1 MNVKK
6 ELEKFKKFRENYN
19 FEMLELEE
27 REDGLYYKDY
37 LVMNDDFNLN
47 ESDDFINVGYK
58 LKGAFSKT
66 LSNLYPYEFKFRG
79 KKVKSIESVF
89 QGIKFKDKKAQNL
102 MFNYYGINSN
112 NIKAATDY
120 DWRVTGVV
128 YWQGKEINRFSKE
141 YDDFLDELYIS
152 AIANPLYRGILKNVN
167 KYILH
172 SMGKKNKED
181 TVFTRYEFERML
193 NILKDYVKING

>member
-1 MNVKK
+1 MSIKK
-6 ELEKFKKFRENYN
+6 ELIKFKQFRDNYN
-19 FEMLELEE
+19 FEFLQLEE

-37 LVMNDDFNLN
+37 LVMNDEFNLN
-47 ESDDFINVGYK
+47 ESEDFINVGYK
-58 LKGAFSKT
+58 LKGSFSKT

-79 KKVKSIESVF
+79 KKVSSIESVF

-102 MFNYYGINSN
+102 MLKYSGLDSN
-112 NIKAATDY
+112 NIRVATDY
-120 DWRVTGVV
+120 DWKVTGNL
-128 YWQGKEINRFSKE
+128 YWQGKEINRYSKE
-141 YDDFLDELYIS
+141 YDDFLDELYVS
-152 AIANPLYRGILKNVN
+152 AISNPLYRGMLRNVN

-193 NILKDYVKING
+193 NTIKAYVKSN